1 MHSSTVHET
10 LRLYLLVDMTT
21 IIVLGSNMTN
31 VESITGK
38 QFVLENMHA
47 EANFVS
53 VLAGEEE
60 LPVS

>member
-1 MHSSTVHET
+1 
-10 LRLYLLVDMTT
+10 
-21 IIVLGSNMTN
+21 MTN